1 MSQRIPVIVIIALP
15 HSGSHLLSQ
24 LLGAHTQCLS
34 IGELHNYD
42 KLTNRSSGGG
52 GNVISSY
59 AEDPIFAQLDRLP
72 VERWH
77 STILERAQE
86 RYPAVTT
93 LVDNSKR
100 VAWCASLMTNS
111 RLDVHPVHLIR
122 DPRALLRYW
131 MLSYDSPK
139 KIRRQRVRHSRMKPL
154 QAPALMSCSPRELYL
169 RKWLIRNEQA
179 SALLARYDK
188 SDNVVT
194 YHDLA
199 TRPETT
205 LECLMPRLGLEYE
218 PSQLRYGDASHH
230 GTVKRDYQQAT
241 EASAIQLDVRWQD
254 FLRTE
259 DLEAVSSD
267 RRIRKYLSKLDLTFA
282 ERGLTAG
289 G

>member
-1 MSQRIPVIVIIALP
+1 MNPRIPVIVIVALP

-24 LLGAHTQCLS
+24 LLGAHQRCLS

-42 KLTNRSSGGG
+42 KLTNRPSRGN

-59 AEDPIFAQLDRLP
+59 ADDAIFAQLDRLP

-77 STILERAQE
+77 STILKRAKE
-86 RYPAVTT
+86 LYPAVTT

-100 VAWCASLMTNS
+100 VTWCRALMKNS
-111 RLDVHPVHLIR
+111 ELDVQPVHLIR

-154 QAPALMSCSPRELYL
+154 QAPALLTCSPRELYL

-179 SALLARYDK
+179 SALLASHDK

-205 LECLMPRLGLEYE
+205 LERLMPLLGLEYE
-218 PSQLRYGDASHH
+218 PSQLRYGDADHH
-230 GTVKRDYQQAT
+230 GTVKRDYQQAMET
-241 EASAIQLDVRWQD
+241 SAIQLDVRWQD
-254 FLRTE
+254 FLSSADRE
-259 DLEAVSSD
+259 GVSSD
-267 RRIRKYLSKLDLTFA
+267 KRIQAYLSKLYLTFA
-282 ERGLTAG
+282 ERGLTARR
-289 G
+289 